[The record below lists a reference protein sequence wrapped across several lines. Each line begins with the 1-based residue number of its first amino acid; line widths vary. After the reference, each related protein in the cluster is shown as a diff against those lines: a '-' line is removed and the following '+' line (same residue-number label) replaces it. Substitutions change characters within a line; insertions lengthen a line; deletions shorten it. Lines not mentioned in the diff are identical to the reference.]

1 MSEEHF
7 PQKEIIEENNENIQ
21 QINQNST
28 ANPQNLE
35 IEKNNL
41 ENNQEK
47 KEELKLGQYILT
59 PLQSILLNK
68 KMPFGIKLETEE
80 NILKSMET
88 AKNQSKKNK
97 ISAKHKERFGRERN
111 NYGGI
116 IKKRNQ
122 NIDNKES
129 IVNNFNKEEED
140 DNIIFKKCKKCLEKI
155 KDFKYAKK
163 YYQSDNPDI
172 PCLAEIEKKLKNNE
186 YKGIYDFQMD
196 GRKIWNYYFKMRQDT
211 EITSKMSDE
220 WEKIC
225 SELDNQNQ
233 KSEIGVDS
241 IKKRTNQIQKEYN
254 EYKINN
260 ALKGNLP
267 APIKKITPN
276 NEHNKPMTVEEKNQ
290 LGNNIRSLN
299 KDQLKGIIKILSENN
314 PAPKSKYFEFDID
327 QLSTKKLR
335 ELEKYVKE
343 CLASNTK
350 SNKNLSSNS
359 NNSTNNKNININNK
373 NMNQKENQNNKNN
386 NKGNNIS
393 PQDPTVLKS
402 NSKNENK
409 DLENKGDESAK
420 KNIQSNKKTEKKND
434 SFSDSNSMSSDSSLS
449 S

>member
-1 MSEEHF
+1 MSEEQF
-7 PQKEIIEENNENIQ
+7 PQKEIIEENNENNQ
-21 QINQNST
+21 EINKIST
-28 ANPQNLE
+28 ANPQNIE
-35 IEKNNL
+35 IEKNNM

-88 AKNQSKKNK
+88 AKNQTKKNK
-97 ISAKHKERFGRERN
+97 NSAKHKEKFVRDKN
-111 NYGGI
+111 TYGGNMMN
-116 IKKRNQ
+116 KKRNQ
-122 NIDNKES
+122 NLDNLDSKP
-129 IVNNFNKEEED
+129 NNISQENY
-140 DNIIFKKCKKCLEKI
+140 NIFKKCKKCLDKI
-155 KDFKYAKK
+155 KESKYAIR
-163 YYQSDNPDI
+163 YYQSNNPDA
-172 PCLAEIEKKLKNNE
+172 PCLAEIEKKLNNYE
-186 YKGIYDFQMD
+186 YKGIYEFQMD
-196 GRKIWNYYFKMRQDT
+196 VRGIWSYYFKIQQDN

-225 SELDNQNQ
+225 AELDNQNQ
-233 KSEIGVDS
+233 NNELGVDL
-241 IKKRTNQIQKEYN
+241 IKKRTSQIQKEYN

-260 ALKGNLP
+260 ASRGNLP
-267 APIKKITPN
+267 APVKKTTPN

-299 KDQLKGIIKILSENN
+299 KEQLKGIIKILSDNN

-343 CLASNTK
+343 CLASN
-350 SNKNLSSNS
+350 NKI
-359 NNSTNNKNININNK
+359 NKNISSNNNNTHNKNINNK
-373 NMNQKENQNNKNN
+373 NMNQKENQINKNS
-386 NKGNNIS
+386 NKGIN
-393 PQDPTVLKS
+393 PQPSNPAVLKS

-409 DLENKGDESAK
+409 TQENKVVESAK
-420 KNIQSNKKTEKKND
+420 KNMQSNKKSEKKND
-434 SFSDSNSMSSDSSLS
+434 SFSDSQSMSSDSSLS